1 MFKASSTP
9 TVILVLSLMALG
21 SAEPL
26 RRRLSARQEQT
37 PPSPSPTGYP
47 EAGVTPSVPFDLPSS
62 TVEPENTYLP
72 PDNTYGP
79 PDNTYGQPDNTYGP
93 PEDDLSPVADTE
105 SQPQPEN
112 PSPETDDIPETED
125 ESVDGPKLQPA
136 DADAEEDEPQLEVA
150 EDGTVIVVASSL
162 DQPQPAQSSRLYQRF
177 PQGRRYQQPVP
188 QRLILRRSW

>member
-1 MFKASSTP
+1 MIKASSAP
-9 TVILVLSLMALG
+9 VVVFVLSLIALG
-21 SAEPL
+21 TAEPL
-26 RRRLSARQEQT
+26 RRRFSARQEEA

-62 TVEPENTYLP
+62 TVRPENTYLP

-79 PDNTYGQPDNTYGP
+79 PDNTYGPPDNTYGP
-93 PEDDLSPVADTE
+93 PEADFVPAADPE

-112 PSPETDDIPETED
+112 PIETDDIPETEE
-125 ESVDGPKLQPA
+125 ESVDGAKLLPA
-136 DADAEEDEPQLEVA
+136 DADAEEDEPQLEVN

-162 DQPQPAQSSRLYQRF
+162 DQPQPAQSARLYQRF

-188 QRLILRRSW
+188 QRLILRSSW